1 MRYIKRERYQRDIQ
15 EFKKKLFSEPQ
26 IKDCTFN
33 RNLSLSI
40 INFTLQQDQTEH
52 KVELIFR
59 YTENSFPENDEIM
72 RKYLEYYPIAKP
84 LYLTFKKMLHK
95 HKLDNPLFGGL
106 SNLCI
111 LTLIVAFLQ

>member
-1 MRYIKRERYQRDIQ
+1 
-15 EFKKKLFSEPQ
+15 
-26 IKDCTFN
+26 
-33 RNLSLSI
+33 
-40 INFTLQQDQTEH
+40 
-52 KVELIFR
+52 
-59 YTENSFPENDEIM
+59 M